1 MFVGLLILISVSS
14 YCDNQIDGLC
24 TGFSV
29 LNYIFQSVVI
39 IAILIC
45 IIINI
50 SVHLCYTF
58 HYSQHLPF
66 SSHLNIMRLQFVF
79 MLVKLLSHL
88 SYGHSLHTS

>member
-1 MFVGLLILISVSS
+1 MFVGLLILISISS

-50 SVHLCYTF
+50 SVYSFLSF
-58 HYSQHLPF
+58 HYSQHLQS
-66 SSHLNIMRLQFVF
+66 SSHLNTMRQQCVF
-79 MLVKLLSHL
+79 MLVKPHLHL